1 MAWAQRQLDNG
12 YLNEVWCPPCGQV
25 ASAASSSSATSAN
38 ARSWSPSAQETP
50 FQELR
55 TATRTA
61 WFKVF
66 RPTGCGPEVPV
77 DGAFVVD
84 SFYYM
89 KYSSGKQV
97 EYLPK
102 LLAEIRAEYGLVF
115 VAVCSGGAALYNA
128 GNGGA
133 YFEQLLAHV
142 PDGVRYVIS
151 VICGNDIYRS
161 SFDEALALAI

>member
-1 MAWAQRQLDNG
+1 MRRD
-12 YLNEVWCPPCGQV
+12 
-25 ASAASSSSATSAN
+25 
-38 ARSWSPSAQETP
+38 
-50 FQELR
+50 
-55 TATRTA
+55 
-61 WFKVF
+61 
-66 RPTGCGPEVPV
+66 VPVVHV

-89 KYSSGKQV
+89 KYSSGRQV

-142 PDGVRYVIS
+142 PGGVRYVIS

-161 SFDEALALAI
+161 SFDEALALAIGDYAEAVGLKAQTHFAVVGMSAATW